1 MEFAHSP
8 RSTLGIEWELQF
20 IDADSFAL
28 RQCADPVMTALR
40 ALDTD
45 TSSIHREMLLN
56 TVEFVSRPHQQVRH
70 CVEDM
75 CASTSVL
82 EPVVHPMRVRLG
94 TAGTHPFANPA
105 SQIVTDSARYAE
117 LVNRTQYWGRQM
129 LLFGTHIHVGIE
141 DRAKVWPL
149 IRALLTRAYHIQAL
163 TSASPIWN
171 AEVTGYASNRAMFFQ
186 QLPTAGI
193 PYQFATWHEYEH
205 YVDGMVTTG
214 VIEQVN
220 EVRWDIRPS
229 PANGTIELRM
239 CDAATNRAELGMV
252 AALAQCLVEYFSRQ
266 YDAGDELPT
275 LPDWF
280 VRENKWRASRYGM
293 EAILISDSLAK
304 EELVAHV
311 LAQMVAQLMPI
322 AVELGCELELEWV
335 ERIMTIGAP
344 YQRQMEVFTQTG
356 NGFREAVR
364 YVLAEFD
371 AGHPIEPKDFLA

>member
-1 MEFAHSP
+1 MEFAQSP
-8 RSTLGIEWELQF
+8 RSTLGIEWELQY
-20 IDADSFAL
+20 IDADSHAL
-28 RQCADPVMTALR
+28 RQCADSVMTALR

-56 TVEFVSRPHQQVRH
+56 TVEFVSEPHEHVRD

-75 CASTSVL
+75 ARSTSVL
-82 EPVVHPMRVRLG
+82 EPVIHPMRVRLG
-94 TAGTHPFANPA
+94 TAGTHPFSNPA
-105 SQIVTDSARYAE
+105 SQIVTDSERYAE

-129 LLFGTHIHVGIE
+129 LLFGTHVHVGV
-141 DRAKVWPL
+141 DNRAKVWPL

-171 AEVTGYASNRAMFFQ
+171 SEVTGYASNRAMVFQ

-193 PYQFATWHEYEH
+193 PYQFLTWEDFEK
-205 YVDGMVTTG
+205 YVAGMVATG

-252 AALAQCLVEYFSRQ
+252 AALAQCLVEYFSRML
-266 YDAGDELPT
+266 DAGEELPT

-293 EAILISDSLAK
+293 DAILISDAGAR

-311 LAQMVAQLMPI
+311 LVRMVDKLAPI
-322 AVELGCELELEWV
+322 AAELGCSLELEWV
-335 ERIMTIGAP
+335 ERIMAIGAP
-344 YQRQMEVFTQTG
+344 YQRQMEVFRSTG
-356 NGFREAVR
+356 GDFREVVR
-364 YVLAEFD
+364 YMLAEFD
-371 AGHPIEPKDFLA
+371 AGHPIETEDFLL